1 METLKKF
8 IQLPLKHK
16 IVSIVILIVIAIAT
30 AFSTTA
36 CSFKATDLQF
46 EANPNTNSQEV
57 KNNE

>member
-1 METLKKF
+1 MENLKKF
-8 IQLPLKHK
+8 IALPLKHK

-46 EANPNTNSQEV
+46 DANPNYNSQGV
-57 KNNE
+57 NDNE